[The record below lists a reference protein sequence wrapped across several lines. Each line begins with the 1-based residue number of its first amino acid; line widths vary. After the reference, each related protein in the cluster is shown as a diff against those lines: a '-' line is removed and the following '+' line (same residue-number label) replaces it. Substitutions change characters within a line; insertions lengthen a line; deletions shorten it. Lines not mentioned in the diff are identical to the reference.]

1 VHDSEGGPD
10 APIDLLDRRAFVRE
24 VDPHLTRLFWGGDI
38 EREQPEEQQ
47 KVEAQIVMESA
58 VPRLENGA
66 GRLLGSDG
74 EDIDKT
80 CEAHGAGGEECD
92 PSPPFGPDGEPQIHA
107 GRRNEQQQIDSSIGQ
122 PAPQSDPEP
131 VPTQISIVW
140 ARHLVQIGNRSS
152 APVER
157 LETTAIPRARST
169 STIASRPGLE
179 TGLTA
184 RGSPRT

>member
-74 EDIDKT
+74 EDIDK
-80 CEAHGAGGEECD
+80 
-92 PSPPFGPDGEPQIHA
+92 
-107 GRRNEQQQIDSSIGQ
+107 
-122 PAPQSDPEP
+122 PAKHTAPA
-131 VPTQISIVW
+131 
-140 ARHLVQIGNRSS
+140 ARS
-152 APVER
+152 
-157 LETTAIPRARST
+157 AIPVRRSALMANHKYT
-169 STIASRPGLE
+169 PVVE
-179 TGLTA
+179 TN
-184 RGSPRT
+184 SSK